1 MYLTILQHGDKSRVK
16 TYDIQGDHYKDF
28 TSEEWEE
35 FMYVSL
41 NIDDC
46 EWIIHDE
53 LPEIVTVIDTNGDYD
68 E

>member
-1 MYLTILQHGDKSRVK
+1 MYLTILQHGDISRVK
-16 TYDIQGDHYKDF
+16 TYDIQGDRYKYF

-41 NIDDC
+41 NISDC
-46 EWIIHDE
+46 EWITHQYA
-53 LPEIVTVIDTNGDYD
+53 PERITVIDTNEVDD